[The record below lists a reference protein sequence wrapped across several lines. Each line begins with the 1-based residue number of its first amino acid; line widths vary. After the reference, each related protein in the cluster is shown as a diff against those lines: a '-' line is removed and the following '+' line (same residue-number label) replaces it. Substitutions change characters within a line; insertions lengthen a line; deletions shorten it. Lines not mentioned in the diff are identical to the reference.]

1 MRAFWY
7 GYVTGPILGVLWAFV
22 VATTVAVLLSFTT
35 GDAFR
40 PGLVGCLLMG
50 AAVGFAAPG
59 TNMRWALAA
68 VAALIAIG
76 LSYTPFS
83 PIHVAASVG
92 AGGHLAAGLGVGLG
106 LAVPVSVMMAGC
118 PRGALDRHE
127 WEEAVIRFLTGFGY
141 VFFSAAVAIPFY
153 VMVMTSLKSQGE
165 LIANPLDFS
174 ISVVSLWD
182 GLGEVWQTI
191 VSAWPRFGES
201 YHWFFGLGWRQ
212 CSVEPQG
219 IYRSYLELFC
229 DFDFGWYMWTSFYI
243 SVITV
248 FITLL
253 FSVPGAY
260 AVARLRFKGQKAL
273 SRSILLIYMVP
284 MIVLALPIY
293 IAFSMTGLRNSILGI
308 VLIYPVTTIPVAL
321 YMLQGYFRGIPAEI
335 EEAGLMDGLNR
346 LQVIWKITLPLS
358 LPALA
363 SVSLYVFM
371 IAWNE
376 FLLAFM
382 LLDDP
387 SKFTLTR
394 GIASLNSSEIPR
406 QHLMAGA
413 VIATVPV
420 MALFLGLE
428 KFMTRGLTAGSV
440 KG

>member
-1 MRAFWY
+1 LIGHLVAAAGF
-7 GYVTGPILGVLWAFV
+7 GGALGWG
-22 VATTVAVLLSFTT
+22 VAV
-35 GDAFR
+35 
-40 PGLVGCLLMG
+40 
-50 AAVGFAAPG
+50 
-59 TNMRWALAA
+59 
-68 VAALIAIG
+68 
-76 LSYTPFS
+76 
-83 PIHVAASVG
+83 
-92 AGGHLAAGLGVGLG
+92 
-106 LAVPVSVMMAGC
+106 MMEGC
-118 PRGALDRHE
+118 PKGALTRHE

-141 VFFSAAVAIPFY
+141 IFFTAAVAIPFY

-174 ISVVSLWD
+174 IDLSRGWD
-182 GLGEVWQTI
+182 L
-191 VSAWPRFGES
+191 F
-201 YHWFFGLGWRQ
+201 
-212 CSVEPQG
+212 
-219 IYRSYLELFC
+219 RSYRELMT
-229 DFDFGWYMWTSFYI
+229 DFNFGRYMWTSFYV
-243 SVITV
+243 SVLTV
-248 FITLL
+248 LITLA
-253 FSVPGAY
+253 FSIPGAY
-260 AVARLRFKGQKAL
+260 AVARLRFRGQKAL

-308 VLIYPVTTIPVAL
+308 VMIYPVTTIPVAL
-321 YMLQGYFRGIPAEI
+321 YMLQGYFRGLPAEI

-394 GIASLNSSEIPR
+394 GIASLNSSEVPR

>member
-1 MRAFWY
+1 MNVFWHSS
-7 GYVTGPILGVLWAFV
+7 VTGPIIGVLWSFV
-22 VATTVAVLLSFTT
+22 IATTVAVLLSFTT

-40 PGLVGCLLMG
+40 PGLIGCLFMG
-50 AAVGFAAPG
+50 GFAGIMAVQPVS
-59 TNMRWALAA
+59 RVLVAACAAILA
-68 VAALIAIG
+68 VAFSYTAVSPVHVAGNVGHGGHWAAGIAFGIG
-76 LSYTPFS
+76 L
-83 PIHVAASVG
+83 AW
-92 AGGHLAAGLGVGLG
+92 
-106 LAVPVSVMMAGC
+106 PVRVMFDGC
-118 PRGALDRHE
+118 PKGVLGRHE
-127 WEEAVIRFLTGFGY
+127 WEAAVIRFLTGVGY
-141 VFFSAAVAIPFY
+141 IFFTAAVAIPFY
-153 VMVMTSLKSQGE
+153 VMVMTSLKTQGE

-174 ISVVSLWD
+174 ID
-182 GLGEVWQTI
+182 FN
-191 VSAWPRFGES
+191 R
-201 YHWFFGLGWRQ
+201 GW
-212 CSVEPQG
+212 ELL
-219 IYRSYLELFC
+219 RSYEELFR
-229 DFDFGWYMWTSFYI
+229 DFNFGRYMWTSFYI
-243 SVITV
+243 SVLTV
-248 FITLL
+248 LITLL
-253 FSVPGAY
+253 FSIPGAY
-260 AVARLRFKGQKAL
+260 AVARLRFKGQKGL

-293 IAFSMTGLRNSILGI
+293 IAFSMTGLRNSIIGI
-308 VLIYPVTTIPVAL
+308 VMIYPVTTIPVAL
-321 YMLQGYFRGIPAEI
+321 YMLQGYFRGLPAEV
-335 EEAGLMDGLNR
+335 EEAGLMDGLGR

-420 MALFLGLE
+420 MVMFLGLE